1 MSEDQLQPL
10 QAALEDHSAE
20 GIAILTAEPSRLIQA
35 TLLVIAGLLVAA
47 LAWAFIGRAD
57 VMVTVSGALEPEGE
71 VRRVYA
77 PVEGELVD
85 LYVAE
90 GTPVTAGDVMA
101 RLNARRAVEVA
112 ANALDAE
119 IALSEAEFRVEQFP
133 QTKVL
138 KLEEAASLQRQIE
151 IERAAHE
158 RRLAEGMSRLTEANK
173 ARLEE
178 ARTSLEQA
186 NRARDLA
193 LSDYQKYQ
201 RLFNSAGGGGVAR
214 KEVEDR
220 RAAYDAAEAE
230 ARVAEAKLSELELE
244 LSRAYASARTELETS
259 DQKLNALKLER
270 ARLLK
275 DLEQEEKR
283 IDAELQSARLRAQA
297 TRRVSFENIDD
308 ENFLRVL
315 APVSGIVTDL
325 AVTQPGQQV
334 NANAP
339 LGSIAPSDARPLLV
353 VEVPER
359 DRGFLREGQTAKL
372 KFNAFPYQRYGQITG
387 IVEYLAPA
395 AQLSPQTKEPVYE
408 ARISLERDRFEV
420 DDQVYPLRYGMIATA
435 EIVVRERRL
444 IDLALDPLRNI

>member
-133 QTKVL
+133 QTKLL
-138 KLEEAASLQRQIE
+138 KLDESESLQRQIE

-186 NRARDLA
+186 NRQRDLA

-220 RAAYDAAEAE
+220 RAAYDASEAE

-244 LSRAYASARTELETS
+244 LSRAYTSARTELETS

-275 DLEQEEKR
+275 DLEQEERR

-297 TRRVSFENIDD
+297 TRRVSFANIDD

-334 NANAP
+334 GANAP

-359 DRGFLREGQTAKL
+359 DRGFLREGQPAKL
-372 KFNAFPYQRYGQITG
+372 KFNAFPYQRYGQIEG

-395 AQLSPQTKEPVYE
+395 AQLSPQSKEPVYE
-408 ARISLERDRFEV
+408 ARISLERDQFEV

-444 IDLALDPLRNI
+444 IDLALDPLRNL